1 MENLKKL
8 LDALAPENP
17 TNAAT
22 EPSPKDPLPANVLQF
37 RRIESGER
45 GELFTPA
52 ERARIRDMLEAFE
65 LIKSACPMAKRAAA
79 EAKQKK

>member
-17 TNAAT
+17 TSAAA
-22 EPSPKDPLPANVLQF
+22 EPTPEDHLPANVLQF
-37 RRIESGER
+37 RRVESGDR

-52 ERARIRDMLEAFE
+52 ERARIRDMLDAFE
-65 LIKSACPMAKRAAA
+65 TIKSACPIAKRAAA
-79 EAKQKK
+79 EAKSKK